1 MATTFAVSYEQRPI
15 VVENCQNGVN
25 ERVLLVAIQNINV
38 GALDRALHVAGG
50 GGWRLAG
57 GGRWDERSQ
66 RGTKGDK
73 SQGQEPCFDLQQSS
87 SLLRSAR
94 IPGLFLRS

>member
-1 MATTFAVSYEQRPI
+1 MSA
-15 VVENCQNGVN
+15 N
-25 ERVLLVAIQNINV
+25 ERVLLVAIQKINV
-38 GALDRALHVAGG
+38 GHVGALCMWLAGG

-94 IPGLFLRS
+94 ITGLFLRS